1 MSGAAGGSPPGG
13 RGRRARPAP
22 AAYQQALAL
31 LVRREHSAAEL
42 RRRLGGRGLTAEEL
56 DTALEALQGQGF
68 QDDARYAGAL
78 LRSRAAAGQGPL
90 RIRAELR
97 QNGVAAGH
105 IEAAFAAAEAEGLD
119 WQVLAARVAARFV
132 PALRRARGPDARRER
147 QRALAFLLR
156 RGFPQALA
164 RQALDLPPGEGFD
177 ADEWMAEDEGDLPE
191 GGA

>member
-22 AAYQQALAL
+22 AAYQQALRL

-42 RRRLGGRGLTAEEL
+42 RRRLGGRGLAADEL
-56 DTALEALQGQGF
+56 DTALETLQRQGF

-78 LRSRAAAGQGPL
+78 LRSRAAAGRGPL

-105 IEAAFAAAEAEGLD
+105 IEAAFAAAAAEGLD
-119 WQVLAARVAARFV
+119 WQALAARVAARFI
-132 PALRRARGPDARRER
+132 PGLRRARGPDARRER

-164 RQALDLPPGEGFD
+164 RQALALPPGEGVD
-177 ADEWMAEDEGDLPE
+177 ADEWMAEDAGGLPE
-191 GGA
+191 DGA